1 MRSKPS
7 NLRAETDTTGHGQR
21 ARADHAVAVK
31 SLRCTGSASAK
42 HSKSGTPRGPN
53 AARTS
58 HGVARDRARGNT
70 TRFRA
75 RSGTP
80 TCARRHARTRSG
92 GRTRLPAW
100 SLVHELQAPT
110 NATHENARHE
120 MLDMGDYARHASEG
134 EGNSGS
140 THGKTHIMLLLAID
154 ASARRGARTARLAC
168 R

>member
-1 MRSKPS
+1 M
-7 NLRAETDTTGHGQR
+7 QR
-21 ARADHAVAVK
+21 ARHTASLVTALAETQRDSAPAQARRHAHADM
-31 SLRCTGSASAK
+31 R
-42 HSKSGTPRGPN
+42 
-53 AARTS
+53 
-58 HGVARDRARGNT
+58 
-70 TRFRA
+70 
-75 RSGTP
+75 
-80 TCARRHARTRSG
+80 ARRHARTRSG

-154 ASARRGARTARLAC
+154 ASAGVALGRRDWPAGEDGSGGDRHVARNQR
-168 R
+168 

>member
-1 MRSKPS
+1 M
-7 NLRAETDTTGHGQR
+7 QR
-21 ARADHAVAVK
+21 ARHTASLVTALAETQRDSAPAQARRHAHADM
-31 SLRCTGSASAK
+31 R
-42 HSKSGTPRGPN
+42 
-53 AARTS
+53 
-58 HGVARDRARGNT
+58 
-70 TRFRA
+70 
-75 RSGTP
+75 
-80 TCARRHARTRSG
+80 ARRHARTRSG

-140 THGKTHIMLLLAID
+140 THEKTHMLLLAID